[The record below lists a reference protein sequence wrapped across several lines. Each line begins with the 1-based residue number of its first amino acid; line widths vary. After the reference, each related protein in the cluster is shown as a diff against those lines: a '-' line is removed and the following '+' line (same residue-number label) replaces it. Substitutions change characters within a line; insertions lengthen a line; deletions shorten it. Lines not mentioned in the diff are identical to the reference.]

1 MDKIKVLSQ
10 LDMFHSLRKEEL
22 EELAEYFVWEKYNSE
37 DIIVEQDQLHRYFH
51 VLAQGS
57 AQASFSKQGHNSMP
71 VRSYGPG
78 YTFGEVG
85 LLINQPAPS
94 TIKCTTD
101 CKLLV
106 SDSECFGEILVRWP
120 EIYKSLII
128 KLSKQANK
136 TSSKLLETSYK
147 EFLRTSLAANQ
158 LKYKFYDV
166 WGATKTNYEM
176 ENAIK
181 RLAKSTDNLLLV
193 GERGTGQ
200 QMMAWYI
207 HKAQFGENAPFVVVS
222 GRQFDQL
229 LSIESHDPIE
239 NLSLVKEQYLLEVAA
254 GGTLFIRDLNLLSSK
269 AQLKLVQTLQEKPNK
284 CRLMGTL
291 VSGAKVIGEPLIPQ
305 LMEYFTQEHRFTPLR
320 DRKRD
325 IPVIAQGI
333 LDKLSQ
339 RNNRKTLH
347 LDKEATKLLL
357 THNYLRGNVSELIQI
372 IERSFFLTEG
382 EIIGPEHLFF
392 GPPAKKSGK
401 TLNLLSFPRI
411 QKYILKNIYPLH
423 VKRLIFI
430 IFSVGLI
437 LLFLEAKQ
445 ITSDYGLL
453 LAWSIWWPAVAIL
466 SSILGRVWCG
476 VCPFSYFMEMAQKIV
491 HLDRAV
497 PSFVK
502 KYDYIIIT
510 FLFCFIF
517 WLEVLLGMRLSG
529 VLTGSLI
536 LAITLLAALTGVI
549 FTRHTWCHHLCP
561 LGGFISMSSI
571 GGMLEVR
578 ANTEICLNKCTT
590 HECYRGSK
598 DTPGCPM
605 SQHTAFLDNSHACK
619 LCLNCLRS
627 CPNDA
632 VQVNVRVPAREVWH
646 LVRINQG
653 FTIFVGVT
661 LGILIPIVYFEPLHH
676 VWPDPKWQLWFSL
689 AYWGTAITAG
699 LLTWVIAQ
707 PFKTKAA
714 SRRVKL
720 VFALVPIVIAGYISY
735 HLNFIPGIKDFFIS
749 LGYNSSTSNTH
760 AFNLSALTV
769 GRILAAITGVILTS
783 IVFTMV
789 LIRTRKE
796 VK

>member
-1 MDKIKVLSQ
+1 MDKINFLSQ
-10 LDMFHSLRKEEL
+10 LDMFESLKKEEL
-22 EELAEYFVWEKYNSE
+22 EELNGYFTWKEFRKG
-37 DIIVEQDQLHRYFH
+37 DIIVQQDQLQRNFY
-51 VLAQGS
+51 VLADGT

-71 VRSYGPG
+71 IRSYGPG
-78 YTFGEVG
+78 YTFGEVS
-85 LLINQPAPS
+85 LLINKPAPS
-94 TIKCTTD
+94 TITCSTD

-106 SDSECFGEILVRWP
+106 LNAESFGEILFRWP

-128 KLSKQANK
+128 KLSYQASK

-147 EFLRTSLAANQ
+147 EFLRTSLAVNQ

-166 WGATKTNYEM
+166 WGSTKTNYEM
-176 ENAIK
+176 EIAIE
-181 RLAKSTDNLLLV
+181 RFSKSTDNLLLI

-207 HKAQFGENAPFVVVS
+207 HKAQFGENAPFVVIS

-229 LSIESHDPIE
+229 LSIDTHDPIE
-239 NLSLVKEQYLLEVAA
+239 NLSLVKEQYLLEVTA
-254 GGTLFIRDLNLLSSK
+254 GGTLFIRDLNLLSPK
-269 AQLKLVQTLQEKPNK
+269 AQLKLVKTLQEKPNK

-291 VSGAKVIGEPLIPQ
+291 VSGTKIVGEPLIPQ
-305 LMEYFTQEHRFTPLR
+305 LMEYFTREYRFTPLR
-320 DRKRD
+320 ERKRD

-333 LDKLSQ
+333 LEKLSQ
-339 RNNRKTLH
+339 RNNRKTPH

-372 IERSFFLTEG
+372 IERSYFLTEG

-392 GPPAKKSGK
+392 GPPAQKSGK
-401 TLNLLSFPRI
+401 TLNLLSFPRL
-411 QKYILKNIYPLH
+411 QRYVMKNIYPLQ

-430 IFSVGLI
+430 IFLVGLI

-453 LAWSIWWPAVAIL
+453 LAWSIWWPAIAIF
-466 SSILGRVWCG
+466 SSFLGRVWCG
-476 VCPFSYFMEMAQKIV
+476 VCPFSYFMELAQKVV

-497 PSFVK
+497 PNLVK

-510 FLFCFIF
+510 FLFCLIF
-517 WLEVLLGMRLSG
+517 WLEVILGMRFSG
-529 VLTGSLI
+529 LFTGLLI
-536 LAITLLAALTGVI
+536 VVILLLAALTGI
-549 FTRHTWCHHLCP
+549 IYTRHAWCHHFCP

-661 LGILIPIVYFEPLHH
+661 LAILLPIAYFEPLHH
-676 VWPDPKWQLWFSL
+676 VWPEAKWQLWFSL
-689 AYWGTAITAG
+689 VFWGTAIGAG
-699 LLTWVIAQ
+699 SLTWLLAQ

-735 HLNFIPGIKDFFIS
+735 HLNFIPGIKDIFVS
-749 LGYNSSTSNTH
+749 LGYISSANSTH
-760 AFNLSALTV
+760 AFNLSALTI
-769 GRILAAITGVILTS
+769 GRVLAAFIGVILTS